1 MDNNK
6 IKEPINII
14 INNNAKLSEEIT
26 KIKKINKLI
35 KIKFISLILA
45 LGLGTG
51 LGIGVSK
58 LVKKLTTIKVY
69 PTKTITNEGET
80 REGYIEIKEHP
91 EDKIVIKEYSPILPI
106 ENGNKKN
113 LVRTV
118 KTYDVTEYQ
127 LDKLDDYLKIDLTDK
142 LPEEK
147 AYYIDNQKTNPESY
161 LIVEKTTVIKQEEE
175 RNTKFYEQDKEAIYA
190 IYILLLL
197 FIPKVGIINILKSI
211 NKNNTEKENIKLNC
225 LDCLSIIENNLSKI
239 KEMLKKNPE
248 LAKEFIILY
257 EENLAIKNNLP
268 KILENIEGLLSKDFE
283 YQDVINIA
291 RSYVRTKRKQVET
304 L

>member
-6 IKEPINII
+6 IKEPVNII

-113 LVRTV
+113 
-118 KTYDVTEYQ
+118 
-127 LDKLDDYLKIDLTDK
+127 
-142 LPEEK
+142 
-147 AYYIDNQKTNPESY
+147 
-161 LIVEKTTVIKQEEE
+161 
-175 RNTKFYEQDKEAIYA
+175 
-190 IYILLLL
+190 
-197 FIPKVGIINILKSI
+197 
-211 NKNNTEKENIKLNC
+211 
-225 LDCLSIIENNLSKI
+225 
-239 KEMLKKNPE
+239 
-248 LAKEFIILY
+248 
-257 EENLAIKNNLP
+257 
-268 KILENIEGLLSKDFE
+268 
-283 YQDVINIA
+283 
-291 RSYVRTKRKQVET
+291 
-304 L
+304 